1 MSKGTRRSKR
11 KQEKNKIIAES
22 LLNNEYQTNDIPA
35 DIKEIH
41 LGLLSKQP
49 SVSSFGNKKLEYSCK
64 GCGRP
69 DPPVKRYKKN
79 NWIFCECC
87 EGWWHLECACISKET
102 VEKFNTYKIDYTC
115 ALCVLDVLPGL
126 SVNRKRRYCTEFSS
140 SDKGNSDAVTEPEEQ
155 LPKFVSVGLETELCE
170 SDPVPSHTLVY
181 STPEVKQCDS
191 GHNCSHVKLN
201 STPSQ
206 SHSETI
212 QSASE
217 TQPENSFLSPQS
229 DFSPDQVII
238 VDNIENPKEF
248 RSSIQI
254 QEKIKRFEQFQEVQ
268 LAYSLPQG
276 GIVLHFRSSVA
287 AEKALENWP
296 ECVFNDKEVP
306 HRTSSK
312 KESKVN
318 YMKNV
323 DTSLSEFQIGEILSS
338 IGIKYCSIKRLHY
351 RYGRHPMPVV
361 QLVHA
366 SVEDKL
372 AALQMV
378 IPITFQNRNAFLESK
393 KFKVIRCFNCQRF
406 GHIART
412 CIYSQRCECC
422 GRTDH
427 LGEVCG
433 VCVQEFCCAN
443 CSGNHRSSSKN
454 CPIYCHHASKFR
466 ASTIC

>member
-1 MSKGTRRSKR
+1 M
-11 KQEKNKIIAES
+11 
-22 LLNNEYQTNDIPA
+22 
-35 DIKEIH
+35 
-41 LGLLSKQP
+41 
-49 SVSSFGNKKLEYSCK
+49 
-64 GCGRP
+64 
-69 DPPVKRYKKN
+69 
-79 NWIFCECC
+79 
-87 EGWWHLECACISKET
+87 
-102 VEKFNTYKIDYTC
+102 EKFNTYKIDYTC

-140 SDKGNSDAVTEPEEQ
+140 SDKGTPDAVTEPEEQ
-155 LPKFVSVGLETELCE
+155 VPKFVSVRLETEQCE
-170 SDPVPSHTLVY
+170 SNPVHSHTQVN
-181 STPEVKQCDS
+181 STPKVEQCDS
-191 GHNCSHVKLN
+191 SHIRSDITLS
-201 STPSQ
+201 STPSH
-206 SHSETI
+206 SHFETI
-212 QSASE
+212 QSTSE
-217 TQPENSFLSPQS
+217 TQSENSFLSPRS
-229 DFSPDQVII
+229 EFSPDQVII
-238 VDNIENPKEF
+238 VDNIKNPKEF

-254 QEKIKRFEQFQEVQ
+254 QEKIKGFEQFQEVQ

-312 KESKVN
+312 KESTVN

-433 VCVQEFCCAN
+433 VCVQEFVQIVQVTTEVLQKIVPYIVIMPVNSVHQQCVNNFRVLSLN
-443 CSGNHRSSSKN
+443 CQSWNTAKKGIELVLEDYKIGVFCLSETWETSTN
-454 CPIYCHHASKFR
+454 PVKFR
-466 ASTIC
+466 NWTVFSKARPDGHGG